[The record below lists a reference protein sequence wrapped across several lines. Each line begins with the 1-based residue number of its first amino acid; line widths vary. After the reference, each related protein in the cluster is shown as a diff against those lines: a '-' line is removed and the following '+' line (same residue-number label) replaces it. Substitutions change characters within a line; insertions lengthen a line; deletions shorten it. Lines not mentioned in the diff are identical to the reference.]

1 MLPPS
6 YQSILGIVW
15 EDVVHILLVA
25 RPQRGAAAAR
35 HDNRSTR
42 YPVLKQ
48 NNIVIVD
55 LHLQVTHKP

>member
-25 RPQRGAAAAR
+25 RPQRGAATAR

-42 YPVLKQ
+42 YPVLK
-48 NNIVIVD
+48 
-55 LHLQVTHKP
+55 